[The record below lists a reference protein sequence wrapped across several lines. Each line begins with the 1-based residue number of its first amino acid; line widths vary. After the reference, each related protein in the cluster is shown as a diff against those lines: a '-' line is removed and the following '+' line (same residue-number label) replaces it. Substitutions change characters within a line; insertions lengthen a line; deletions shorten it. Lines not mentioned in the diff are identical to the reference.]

1 MIDQK
6 YLIDKI
12 TSYADTVTLYSEKAT
27 NLFRHA
33 LIDTISNTVSVQND
47 GSIFVATGDIPAM
60 WLRDSTFQVLPYL
73 QLTDEIPELKDLL
86 HGVIKQQLSFIQHD
100 PYANAFNKS
109 ANGAHYSQDQSNI
122 PISDW
127 VWERKFEI
135 DSLCAPLYLSFLV
148 YEKTGYKEHLTKE
161 FWRTVDQILDVF
173 ITEQHHEESDYYFK
187 RTNCPPSDTLKNDGR
202 GAPVQYTGMVWSGF
216 RPSDDACVYGYF
228 IPGNL
233 FIVSVLQKLL
243 TIISESYTVMQEK
256 MTTLLAEIKKGVQ
269 DFGQMTVEGETVYAY
284 EVDGF
289 GKQLFMDD
297 ANVPSLLSLP
307 FLRFCAA
314 DEPLYLSTRKQVL
327 SRNNP
332 FYYEGKYLAGVG
344 SPHTPES
351 YVWPIALAMEGLTTQ
366 NIEKIKTKIDLIC
379 ATDAN
384 TNQCHEGVFVDDPNQ
399 YTREWFSWS
408 NMTFCQLV
416 FHYLS
421 LCREENEGNI

>member
-12 TSYADTVTLYSEKAT
+12 TSFADTVTLYSEKAT
-27 NLFRHA
+27 KLFRHA

-47 GSIFVATGDIPAM
+47 GNIFVATGDIPAM

-135 DSLCAPLYLSFLV
+135 DSLCAPLYLSFLL
-148 YEKTGYKEHLTKE
+148 YEKTGYKEHLTEE
-161 FWRTVDQILDVF
+161 FWKTVDKILDVF
-173 ITEQHHEESDYYFK
+173 ITEQHHEDSDYYFK
-187 RTNCPPSDTLKNDGR
+187 RTDCPPSDTLKNNGR

-233 FIVSVLQKLL
+233 FIVSVLKKLL
-243 TIISESYTVMQEK
+243 TIIPECYTAIEEK
-256 MTTLLAEIKKGVQ
+256 MSTLLIEIKKGVQ

-344 SPHTPES
+344 SPHTPENH
-351 YVWPIALAMEGLTTQ
+351 VWPIALAMEGLTTQ

-408 NMTFCQLV
+408 NMTFCQLI

-421 LCREENEGNI
+421 LSREE

>member
-6 YLIDKI
+6 HLIDKI
-12 TSYADTVTLYSEKAT
+12 TSYANTVTLYSEKAT
-27 NLFRHA
+27 KLFRHA

-47 GSIFVATGDIPAM
+47 GNIFVATGDIPAM

-135 DSLCAPLYLSFLV
+135 DSLCAPLYLSFLL
-148 YEKTGYKEHLTKE
+148 YEKTGYKEHLTEE
-161 FWRTVDQILDVF
+161 FWKTVDKILDVF
-173 ITEQHHEESDYYFK
+173 ITEQHHEDSDYYFK
-187 RTNCPPSDTLKNDGR
+187 RTDCPPSDTLKNNGR

-233 FIVSVLQKLL
+233 FIVSVLKKLL
-243 TIISESYTVMQEK
+243 TIIPECYTAIEEK
-256 MTTLLAEIKKGVQ
+256 MSTLLIEIKKGVQ

-344 SPHTPES
+344 SPHTPENH
-351 YVWPIALAMEGLTTQ
+351 VWPIALAMEGLTTQ

-408 NMTFCQLV
+408 NMTFCQLI

-421 LCREENEGNI
+421 LSREESEGDI